1 MRFAKIV
8 FICAG
13 IWGILVLTPL
23 YFLVDI
29 TGKLWPAP
37 ANYPHFFY
45 GFVSVAMA
53 WQIAFL
59 IIASN
64 PERFRL
70 MMIPAIVEKLGHVTT
85 VGILYARG
93 RIGQADAGT
102 ALPDLVLGLLF
113 VAAFARTPRRED
125 ETVQASRRLS

>member
-1 MRFAKIV
+1 MKFAKVV
-8 FICAG
+8 FIGAG

-29 TGKLWPAP
+29 TGKPWPAP
-37 ANYPHFFY
+37 ATYPHFFY

-59 IIASN
+59 IIGGN
-64 PERFRL
+64 PVRFRL
-70 MMIPAIVEKLGHVTT
+70 MMLPAIVEKLGHVMT
-85 VGILYARG
+85 VAILFARG
-93 RIGQADAGT
+93 RINQADAGT

-113 VAAFARTPRRED
+113 VAALARTPRRAD
-125 ETVQASRRLS
+125 EAVHASRRL